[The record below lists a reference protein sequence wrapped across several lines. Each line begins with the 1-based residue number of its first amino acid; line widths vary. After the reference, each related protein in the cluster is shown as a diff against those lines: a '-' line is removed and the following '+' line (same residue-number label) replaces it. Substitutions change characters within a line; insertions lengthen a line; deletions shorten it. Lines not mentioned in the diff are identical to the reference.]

1 MSLPEYRSVDTV
13 AFTPDQFREAGKRIL
28 GARDLAVRR
37 QDAKTVIEEL
47 LKAEMAG
54 YSSHG
59 FSRLSR
65 YVEYILEGAINPKAQ
80 IEVAW
85 TAKAGGAIVNGNNH
99 FGQVV
104 MRTVVDTALEGIER
118 SAVFAVVARGCN
130 HVGRLASY
138 LERAAQMGYIARAE
152 ANVVGCPRVSPHGGV
167 RPRLGTEPFGIAVPT
182 GNESPI
188 VYDASTASIVEGK
201 CNIMRMEGTTAQDG
215 YFIDRDGKATTD
227 PGVVYLED
235 NCKGSI
241 LPMGGLAQGYRGSG
255 HAVLINCLAGILSG
269 TGSNPDLVAPGTNGI
284 WFQLTDVAVFLPL
297 DEFVD
302 RVREFIAY
310 VKTSLPRDPTAPV
323 LIPGEGSRIR
333 TNEAQSTGMRL
344 PLPVWKDTENTARRI
359 GVSLDGIL

>member
-1 MSLPEYRSVDTV
+1 MSLPEYRSVETV

-28 GARDLAVRR
+28 GVRNLAVRR

-65 YVEYILEGAINPKAQ
+65 YVEYILDGAINPRAQ

-152 ANVVGCPRVSPHGGV
+152 ANVVGRPTVSPHGGL
-167 RPRLGTEPFGIAVPT
+167 RPRLGTEPFGIAVPA
-182 GNESPI
+182 GDEPPI
-188 VYDASTASIVEGK
+188 VFDASTASIVEGN
-201 CNIMRMEGTTAQDG
+201 CNIMRIAGVRAPDGFLVDREGEV
-215 YFIDRDGKATTD
+215 TD
-227 PGVVYLED
+227 DPEVIYLEGK
-235 NCKGSI
+235 NRGSV
-241 LPMGGLAQGYRGSG
+241 LPLGGLVQGYRGSG
-255 HAVLINCLAGILSG
+255 HAILINCLAGILSG
-269 TGSNPDLVAPGTNGI
+269 TGSNPNPSSTV
-284 WFQLTDVAVFLPL
+284 QK
-297 DEFVD
+297 
-302 RVREFIAY
+302 
-310 VKTSLPRDPTAPV
+310 VKG
-323 LIPGEGSRIR
+323 LI
-333 TNEAQSTGMRL
+333 
-344 PLPVWKDTENTARRI
+344 
-359 GVSLDGIL
+359 